1 VIELIIDSDDSDID
15 KRMINDDSNQF
26 LLPRPCLVH
35 PYNQPVASN
44 PVDHKQ
50 LPYDSYQQN
59 LNNLSNSKQAMWMK

>member
-1 VIELIIDSDDSDID
+1 MIELIIDGGDSDID

-35 PYNQPVASN
+35 LYNQAVASN
-44 PVDHKQ
+44 PVYHKQ

-59 LNNLSNSKQAMWMK
+59 LNNLNYPMQAMWMK